1 MKILI
6 IHRDV
11 GTGSVGKIVED
22 LYYGIK
28 KSGNDCK
35 IAYGYINKSKI
46 PEEDLISV
54 CNKYEHIFHI
64 AYATM
69 LDRAGFFGRK
79 QTQKL
84 IKLICEYD
92 PDIIHVHGL
101 YGYWIDIVTLYD
113 YLSKKPKI
121 KIINTLHSC
130 WDFTGHCCYFTKA
143 NCSKWQKHCRHCP
156 EKKSYPCSLIFDNSF
171 NNYEVKKQ
179 LFCSMKN
186 MLFVAPSQWID
197 FLELSKIIND
207 EYQIVLVGLNNHQ
220 IKKIPSNIIGITR
233 TENKND
239 LAAIYSCATI
249 FFNPTYEDNYPTV
262 NLEAIACHTPI
273 VTYNTG
279 GSPEILNDENWGIVI
294 PNRDF
299 AALLDYAKKIY
310 KKKIIPDFGNV
321 HKLSNNVMTQKYIQ
335 LYESISTGD

>member
-1 MKILI
+1 MIIALENPFLNQFDVKVINNGIDLMSFDAKKKDVSKYKI
-6 IHRDV
+6 D
-11 GTGSVGKIVED
+11 TQKIVI
-22 LYYGIK
+22 LGV
-28 KSGNDCK
+28 
-35 IAYGYINKSKI
+35 A
-46 PEEDLISV
+46 
-54 CNKYEHIFHI
+54 
-64 AYATM
+64 
-69 LDRAGFFGRK
+69 
-79 QTQKL
+79 
-84 IKLICEYD
+84 
-92 PDIIHVHGL
+92 
-101 YGYWIDIVTLYD
+101 
-113 YLSKKPKI
+113 
-121 KIINTLHSC
+121 SC
-130 WDFTGHCCYFTKA
+130 WEDRKGL
-143 NCSKWQKHCRHCP
+143 N
-156 EKKSYPCSLIFDNSF
+156 
-171 NNYEVKKQ
+171 
-179 LFCSMKN
+179 
-186 MLFVAPSQWID
+186 D